1 MQRRVESQSYLN
13 HGRVLRLS
21 AMRYHDRPA
30 LEFEGRVTSFVDLN
44 EQVNAMAHALADH
57 DVSVGDRVVLVAPNG
72 PDYVRVMFAAA
83 KLGAVTVPTNT
94 GLLTPDLAHIVRA
107 SRPRVIVA
115 GEAYLDRANEAVGLA
130 GPEATPEVLRLLP
143 DSTLL
148 DRAPDAGTL
157 ALVGHSVA
165 EPPAPG
171 TSDADTA
178 VLLFTSGSMGTPKAV
193 AKSFGNV
200 TWHAL
205 NRQISQP
212 RWEGDRELVVVPL
225 TGVGFGNFLL
235 TDIMVG
241 ATCVLE
247 PRFDAQRTA
256 TLLRGGDIHVAFL
269 APTMLLAVEG
279 VDPQAEFPSV
289 RVLETAYEVTPDQRK
304 RIAAMVPSA
313 QILYSYGCT
322 EGSMARAP
330 AEAFL
335 SDITNVGYASG
346 LDQYRVLA
354 DGAEPAEIE
363 VSGPT
368 VMQGYLRDDGRIDG
382 GDIHEGWFPTG
393 DLGTQDECGA
403 IHFAGRAK
411 DMIKSGGLNVFASD
425 VESALAGHDAVSA
438 VAVVGV
444 PDDYWGEAVVAV
456 LELAAGAR
464 TAGLESSLREHA
476 RETLAGYKRPK
487 AYLRV
492 DRLPFNSGGK
502 LAKSEVRSMIEK
514 GLARPLA
521 DSEPTPVE

>member
-1 MQRRVESQSYLN
+1 MQRRVGSESYLN

-21 AMRYHDRPA
+21 AMRYYDRPA

-44 EQVNAMAHALADH
+44 KQVNAMAHALTDH
-57 DVSVGDRVVLVAPNG
+57 DVSVGDRVVIVALNG

-94 GLLTPDLAHIVRA
+94 GLLAPDLAQIVRA

-115 GEAYLDRANEAVGLA
+115 GEEYLDRASEAVRLA
-130 GPEATPEVLRLLP
+130 GPEVTSEILRLLP
-143 DSTLL
+143 DSSLL
-148 DRAPDAGTL
+148 DKAPDAGTL
-157 ALVGHSVA
+157 ALGGHSLA

-205 NRQISQP
+205 NRQVSQP

-247 PRFDAQRTA
+247 PRFDAERTA
-256 TLLRGGDIHVAFL
+256 TLLRGDIHVAFL

-279 VDPQAEFPSV
+279 VDPRAEFPSV
-289 RVLETAYEVTPDQRK
+289 RVLETAYEVTPDQRQ

-346 LDQYRVLA
+346 LDQYRVVA

-368 VMQGYLRDDGRIDG
+368 VMKGYLRDDGRIDG
-382 GDIHEGWFPTG
+382 SDICEGWFRTG
-393 DLGTQDECGA
+393 DLGFQDERGA

-456 LELAAGAR
+456 LELTAGAR
-464 TAGLESSLREHA
+464 AAGLERSLREHA

-492 DRLPFNSGGK
+492 DRLPVNSGGK